1 MAVWRR
7 RVRLGE
13 LIRWLS
19 TVELADCAWTARI
32 VPPQPRFWLRR
43 PVSELRRRLGGRT
56 TASRCRPWSRG
67 STRRRP
73 CRDHGAGTGV
83 SMADEISPEVA
94 DENSP
99 LRCGLVASV
108 SAWRLDVSEFC
119 EVEIDDGLQG
129 FAGRG
134 LAEGVRQGVDPGGVI
149 GL

>member
-1 MAVWRR
+1 MLLLHGTRFTD
-7 RVRLGE
+7 GCQ
-13 LIRWLS
+13 RWC
-19 TVELADCAWTARI
+19 V
-32 VPPQPRFWLRR
+32 R
-43 PVSELRRRLGGRT
+43 PVVPVVRRHISIVGTDRPAVVNRL
-56 TASRCRPWSRG
+56 
-67 STRRRP
+67 
-73 CRDHGAGTGV
+73 

-108 SAWRLDVSEFC
+108 SAWRLDVSEVC

-134 LAEGVRQGVDPGGVI
+134 LAECVRQGVGPGGVI